1 VKQIKYIK
9 QNAFKSNNYS
19 IHGIKKLKKILFPG
33 DYATALELNQLITVI
48 QNAANLR

>member
-1 VKQIKYIK
+1 MKKIKYIN
-9 QNAFKSNNYS
+9 QNAFQSNKYS

-33 DYATALELNQLITVI
+33 DYATALELTQLTTLI